1 MNCVYSHGWW
11 IYLPLM
17 SVFHCV
23 LSLLY
28 GCQWHVQVYTMCSR
42 SYNLDKNLHENLFL
56 IRRVDMP
63 RLVKNSRRLWTF
75 SDINQVTTFKNLS
88 ESIVT
93 VQPVVVCFG
102 IYYQNSLI
110 LPSSSFHLQWN
121 LYSGDTL
128 KTEASISWI
137 EVSPEW
143 RLGWGLFIINQQRQY
158 KKWTSAYLCDMYQFK
173 SHSSVCESSILKEI
187 N

>member
-1 MNCVYSHGWW
+1 M
-11 IYLPLM
+11 
-17 SVFHCV
+17 
-23 LSLLY
+23 
-28 GCQWHVQVYTMCSR
+28 
-42 SYNLDKNLHENLFL
+42 
-56 IRRVDMP
+56 
-63 RLVKNSRRLWTF
+63 
-75 SDINQVTTFKNLS
+75 S

-158 KKWTSAYLCDMYQFK
+158 KKWTSTYLCDMYQFK

-187 N
+187 NSFCGQSLFGCYGVLWKVKSRFQDPEKSVSFPWIEVSL

>member
-1 MNCVYSHGWW
+1 M
-11 IYLPLM
+11 
-17 SVFHCV
+17 
-23 LSLLY
+23 
-28 GCQWHVQVYTMCSR
+28 
-42 SYNLDKNLHENLFL
+42 
-56 IRRVDMP
+56 
-63 RLVKNSRRLWTF
+63 
-75 SDINQVTTFKNLS
+75 S

-93 VQPVVVCFG
+93 VQPVDVCFG

-143 RLGWGLFIINQQRQY
+143 RLGWGLFIINQQRQH
-158 KKWTSAYLCDMYQFK
+158 KKWTSAYLRDMYRFK

-187 N
+187 YSFGGQSLFECYGVLWKVKSRFQDPEKSVPFPWIEVSL